1 MPEEL
6 LKVDEV
12 AEALKI
18 STKSV
23 YKMAKDGKLGG
34 FRLGNRWR
42 FPLQAIE
49 ELTHGAVKAKRPVKS
64 ADLKAPSK
72 PKPQRRAVKKN
83 PDAYNMGF
91 TSMALAL
98 PESITI
104 AETYLELQD
113 WKLTR
118 AKVLEE
124 NLLQKNAQST
134 SISFFKVI
142 RQRLQKMDDA
152 QLQTLVAVDF
162 QQQAMLLYANIC
174 KIHRFIFDFAV
185 EVLRNKILNLD
196 YQIQEA
202 EYRSFIDQKAL
213 EHPEIEDLSKRSSA
227 KVKQV
232 MFRVLAEAGIIKS
245 TSDWTLTPFI
255 VPPKISQLVGQDAP
269 ALLKAFLMSDNDI
282 RRASET

>member
-1 MPEEL
+1 
-6 LKVDEV
+6 
-12 AEALKI
+12 
-18 STKSV
+18 
-23 YKMAKDGKLGG
+23 MAKDGKLGG

-42 FPLQAIE
+42 FPLKAIE
-49 ELTHGAVKAKRPVKS
+49 ELIQASGKPEIAVKS
-64 ADLKAPSK
+64 ANLIKDSK
-72 PKPQRRAVKKN
+72 PKPQRRIIKKN
-83 PDAYNMGF
+83 PNAYNMGF

-104 AETYLELQD
+104 AETYLDLQD

-134 SISFFKVI
+134 SVSFFKVI
-142 RQRLQKMDDA
+142 RQRLQKMNDA
-152 QLQTLVAVDF
+152 QLQTLVSVDF

-174 KIHRFIFDFAV
+174 KIHRFIYEFVV
-185 EVLRNKILNLD
+185 EILRSKILNLD

-202 EYRSFIDQKAL
+202 EYRSFIDQKVL

-232 MFRVLAEAGIIKS
+232 MFRVLAEAGLIKS

-255 VPPKISQLVGQDAP
+255 VPPQISQLVGQDTP

-282 RRASET
+282 RRATEA